1 MLSIVFAFA
10 LLPWAVAG
18 VIAAPDRSL
27 GAARSAATQLTD
39 TPVVTARASFVVD
52 ITAGVALWS
61 DDADARLPPAS
72 TTKIITALTVR
83 RVLAPDEWVIVE
95 PGDLVDRMIYSNAG
109 LQVGDRLQVRDL
121 LAALLVASA
130 GDAALALA
138 RVGGQRIAVGE
149 EDARAAFVAA
159 MNEEARRIGL
169 RSSVF
174 VTPDGRDVPGQVA
187 TARDLAIAAQYLLS
201 DPLLA
206 ELVAAPS
213 IEIEI
218 EGPQARKVTLANTNQ
233 LLAASD
239 VIGVKTGTS
248 PAAGQC
254 LVAAVR
260 RGHNIVVLVILGS
273 QDRYADAS
281 VLLSWLDQHYRW
293 LTLDGSTFPELAVL
307 RRFRIVPALTPTIV
321 IPADRA
327 PEVKLDVT
335 YRPAA
340 WGTVGTV
347 RLRIGIVDLVAVPLV
362 RVDQLGNMPSS
373 ERA

>member
-18 VIAAPDRSL
+18 VTAAPDRSL

-187 TARDLAIAAQYLLS
+187 TARDLAIAAQHLLS

-347 RLRIGIVDLVAVPLV
+347 RLRIGIVDLLAVPLV

>member
-1 MLSIVFAFA
+1 MLSTVLA
-10 LLPWAVAG
+10 LALVTWATAG
-18 VIAAPDRSL
+18 VTAAPERSV
-27 GAARSAATQLTD
+27 GVAESTGTQLTD
-39 TPVVTARASFVVD
+39 TPEVTARATFVVD
-52 ITAGVALWS
+52 ITAGGALWS
-61 DDADARLPPAS
+61 DNADVPLPPAS
-72 TTKIITALTVR
+72 TTKIITALTAR
-83 RVLAPDEWVIVE
+83 RVFAPDKWVMIE
-95 PGDLVDRMIYSNAG
+95 PSDLVDPAIYSNAG
-109 LQVGDRLQVRDL
+109 LQVGDRLRVRDL

-138 RVGGQRIAVGE
+138 RVGGERVATGGE
-149 EDARAAFVAA
+149 TPQAAFVAA

-169 RSSVF
+169 RSSYF
-174 VTPDGRDVPGQVA
+174 LTPDGRDVPGQVA
-187 TARDLAIAAQYLLS
+187 TARDLAIAAMHLLS

-206 ELVAAPS
+206 DLVAAPS
-213 IEIEI
+213 IEVEI
-218 EGPQARKVTLANTNQ
+218 DGPQARKVTLTNTNQ
-233 LLAASD
+233 LLTASD

-260 RGHNIVVLVILGS
+260 RGHDIVVLVILGS
-273 QDRYADAS
+273 QDRYRDAH

-307 RRFRIVPALTPTIV
+307 RRFRIVPALTPTV
-321 IPADRA
+321 VVPADRA
-327 PEVKLDVT
+327 QEVELDVT

-362 RVDQLGNMPSS
+362 RVDQLGFVPIS